1 MDFLGGCFRHLRIIV
16 PTQPIKNNPRVLAPQ
31 GHQGNN
37 SMWQVKHFRSFA
49 LRKLR
54 VLAEVCHLV
63 VAFLCRLRTVRVTVV
78 SSALLP
84 PAHLFIFI
92 LTSLRW
98 PLTPAEPGFASL
110 AGCHSRVCETPVRAC
125 SWESKPGSLWSG
137 TLCQAYATG
146 TVHSFIQLPSAGFP
160 PSLFRGRGSESLP
173 LQALTIQSHPSP
185 QTAW

>member
-1 MDFLGGCFRHLRIIV
+1 
-16 PTQPIKNNPRVLAPQ
+16 
-31 GHQGNN
+31 
-37 SMWQVKHFRSFA
+37 MWLPFS
-49 LRKLR
+49 
-54 VLAEVCHLV
+54 
-63 VAFLCRLRTVRVTVV
+63 LCRLRTVRVTVV

-173 LQALTIQSHPSP
+173 PTGPNNPIPSFTTDGMVIVAVWDP
-185 QTAW
+185 S